1 MLGNSFLESLHLEP
15 KGAFWGGGGGGYISQ
30 VVSFGENTSS
40 GNSRDA
46 I

>member
-1 MLGNSFLESLHLEP
+1 MLRNSFLESLHLEP
-15 KGAFWGGGGGGYISQ
+15 KGAFWGRGGGYISQ